1 MRGRARYGLVAALLL
16 ALCLFGGTCALGA
29 QEGETGGQAGTK
41 EEIGQEFK
49 ALGIEDETE
58 KIQQFLDR
66 ELNRGQGEAFSFGK
80 LAGEI
85 LSGDLGGA
93 LGQAGLGLKNSLMPE
108 VEKGGRLMAQ
118 VAAIGLAGA
127 LFSHFSS
134 VFKGGQVS
142 ETGFFAAYLLM
153 VLCLGASFFE
163 SLTIAARALS
173 QILEFVRLLMPA
185 YFIAVA
191 FAGGSVSAVALYE
204 AMMAAVTGV
213 QWVCLRLLLPAARV
227 YGLFVLA
234 GHLAREDVLSR
245 FRELL
250 EQAAGW
256 ALKTMMGL
264 VLGFHVLQGMVLPYA
279 DSAGQAGLRRLIEM
293 IPGLGAGAGLQA
305 QLLLGAGVLI
315 KNTMGAAALVVLLIL
330 AAAPAAKLAFLM
342 ALCQLAA
349 ALMEPVCDK
358 RMTACVAGI
367 SRAHRLLLRIV
378 ASSLMLLG
386 IAIAITCAA
395 TNVNY
400 YTA

>member
-1 MRGRARYGLVAALLL
+1 MRGRAALLGLVL
-16 ALCLFGGTCALGA
+16 ALCLFGGIRALGA
-29 QEGETGGQAGTK
+29 QEETGT
-41 EEIGQEFK
+41 QEGIRRELEG
-49 ALGIEDETE
+49 LGIEQETE

-66 ELNRGQGEAFSFGK
+66 ELNRGRGEAFSFGA

-85 LSGDLGGA
+85 LSGDLAGA

-108 VEKGGRLMAQ
+108 VEQGGRLMVQ
-118 VAAIGLAGA
+118 VAVIGLAGA
-127 LFSHFSS
+127 MFSHFSS

-163 SLTIAARALS
+163 SLSIASQALS
-173 QILEFVRLLMPA
+173 QVLEFVRLLMPA

-256 ALKTMMGL
+256 ALKTLMGL

-279 DSAGQAGLRRLIEM
+279 DSAGQAGLRRLVEL
-293 IPGLGAGAGLQA
+293 IPGIGAGAGLQA

-315 KNTMGAAALVVLLIL
+315 KNTMGAAGLVVLLIL
-330 AAAPAAKLAFLM
+330 AAAPAAKLALLM
-342 ALCQLAA
+342 VLCQLAA

-358 RMTACVAGI
+358 RMVACVAGI

-378 ASSLMLLG
+378 ASSLMLLCV
-386 IAIAITCAA
+386 AIAITCAA

-400 YTA
+400 YTV